1 MSNYSDSGVMV
12 TPELHPPNAA
22 SLDYSRTQLSQ
33 VELACCNV
41 LGTYEV
47 RAALEALIGSKLQP
61 PGDIEDALSHAME
74 NFDLAI
80 DCLQHLQPYMLQD
93 VYAKARVVSV
103 LASSLGKE
111 DLRLL
116 IISLEVATELVRFE
130 RQDPASA

>member
-12 TPELHPPNAA
+12 TPELHPPNEA

-33 VELACCNV
+33 VELACRNV
-41 LGTYEV
+41 LGTYEA
-47 RAALEALIGSKLQP
+47 RAALEAAIGSNLQP
-61 PGDIEDALSHAME
+61 PDDVEDALSHAMG

-80 DCLQHLQPYMLQD
+80 DRLQHLRPYMLQD

-103 LASSLGKE
+103 LASSLGTE

-116 IISLEVATELVRFE
+116 TMSLEVATELVRFE
-130 RQDPASA
+130 RQNTASA